1 MPGTDM
7 LQWMVPGC
15 AQAVCSGSASRWIT
29 RRRGTSRS
37 RESTAGSADT
47 IPCSI
52 PSRIWLNKSRK
63 CEGWRAP
70 GKLCIGGMDSGGIN
84 MQIREVLEL
93 LIGLVVVLSAP
104 ALVWSAVIVGLVKVG
119 RRRAAARRP
128 TPSGSTEL

>member
-1 MPGTDM
+1 
-7 LQWMVPGC
+7 
-15 AQAVCSGSASRWIT
+15 
-29 RRRGTSRS
+29 
-37 RESTAGSADT
+37 
-47 IPCSI
+47 
-52 PSRIWLNKSRK
+52 
-63 CEGWRAP
+63 
-70 GKLCIGGMDSGGIN
+70 